1 MGARGR
7 AAYSLSV
14 GQIGPMH
21 NMVVN
26 LPREIGPIP
35 PRLPGPEGGSEKRP
49 VGDTGPFFRARVGYT
64 LRLATNLRVFA
75 MYG

>member
-1 MGARGR
+1 
-7 AAYSLSV
+7 
-14 GQIGPMH
+14 MH

-26 LPREIGPIP
+26 LPREIRPIQ
-35 PRLPGPEGGSEKRP
+35 PRLLGPEGVCEKQP